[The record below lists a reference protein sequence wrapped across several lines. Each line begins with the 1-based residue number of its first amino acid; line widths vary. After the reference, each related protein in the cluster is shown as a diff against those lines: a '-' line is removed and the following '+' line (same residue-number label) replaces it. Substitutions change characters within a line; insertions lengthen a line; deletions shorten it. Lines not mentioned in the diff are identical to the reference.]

1 MNSRMNERFLFDQLV
16 GKVFETNVPKRS
28 IPSAQWRRIVSGLS
42 ETTHE
47 SFPMGPFWLKSGLL
61 FWTLAAVRSGTVQA
75 LETGPIDDETLR
87 AYCAMVKNERFY
99 KQYNLD
105 TSCVLKV
112 AVFNA
117 KVRKNNSFSC
127 GFSEEAF

>member
-1 MNSRMNERFLFDQLV
+1 M
-16 GKVFETNVPKRS
+16 
-28 IPSAQWRRIVSGLS
+28 GL
-42 ETTHE
+42 
-47 SFPMGPFWLKSGLL
+47 FWLKSGLL

-117 KVRKNNSFSC
+117 KVRKNNLFSC